1 MLSTPPTKPSFV
13 KYTGT
18 VIRYKNMV
26 LFHAALQDI
35 IKDDYLWT
43 FNNNTHEY
51 DIMNDLILF
60 LFNCNGLKRN
70 VNIPLH

>member
-43 FNNNTHEY
+43 
-51 DIMNDLILF
+51 ILRITPTIR
-60 LFNCNGLKRN
+60 KISTS
-70 VNIPLH
+70 NISVVY

>member
-43 FNNNTHEY
+43 II
-51 DIMNDLILF
+51 DIANRIP
-60 LFNCNGLKRN
+60 N
-70 VNIPLH
+70 VHVNKSIAPNIIKIKIYLL

>member
-43 FNNNTHEY
+43 FNNVKKQSGLVYTTNHTNDSE
-51 DIMNDLILF
+51 DINQ
-60 LFNCNGLKRN
+60 
-70 VNIPLH
+70 